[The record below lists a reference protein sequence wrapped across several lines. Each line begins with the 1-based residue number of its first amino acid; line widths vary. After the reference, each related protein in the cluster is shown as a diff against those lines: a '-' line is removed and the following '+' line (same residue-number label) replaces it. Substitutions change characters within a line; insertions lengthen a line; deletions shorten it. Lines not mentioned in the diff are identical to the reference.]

1 VHGAL
6 REVEAL
12 GERLR
17 NPAPRRAAGGR
28 GVPGKKTLARGPAQG
43 RLGDAAFQQEET
55 LARGPA
61 QGRLGDAAFQE
72 KKCLAR
78 GPAQGR
84 LEDVAF
90 QLRIPQ
96 RKPWQAMADN
106 VAAAAAVVGQRD
118 RALFGVP
125 AEQQPAAE
133 RLAADIAGGLRSVSA
148 AIDAR
153 RAGACPGGLCVC
165 VCMQIAMA
173 RD

>member
-1 VHGAL
+1 MHGAL

-28 GVPGKKTLARGPAQG
+28 GVPGKK
-43 RLGDAAFQQEET
+43 T

>member
-28 GVPGKKTLARGPAQG
+28 GVPGKK
-43 RLGDAAFQQEET
+43 T